1 MTTGTVNLLV
11 VAEYL
16 AIQVEVLVLLL
27 VSRLEVVR
35 LLVLNYFVDPENE
48 S

>member
-1 MTTGTVNLLV
+1 MDTVNLLV
-11 VAEYL
+11 VAGSL

-35 LLVLNYFVDPENE
+35 LLVRNYFVDPENE